1 MVLTMWIVAIVLGL
15 FALHRLA
22 LWMESRGWIYYV
34 KTRASGGAL
43 ASAILELQQI
53 AQPGTRYILEM
64 KRESHAEQDGESDP
78 K

>member
-1 MVLTMWIVAIVLGL
+1 MLLTAWIAAIALGL

-22 LWMESRGWIYYV
+22 LWMESRCWIYYL
-34 KTRASGGAL
+34 KTRGSGGAL

-53 AQPGTRYILEM
+53 AQPETKCVLEM
-64 KRESHAEQDGESDP
+64 KRESRTERDDASDQ